1 MYLLQRVSTESVN
14 WETLFNNKI
23 VNKQVSIF
31 NETIMDIFSNFVPN
45 KQVTFDD
52 SNPSWVNDF
61 VKGNIKWKHKI
72 YQTYIENGGRNPVDI
87 RRRIDVETT

>member
-52 SNPSWVNDF
+52 SNPPWVNNF
-61 VKGNIKWKHKI
+61 VKDKVKWKHKI
-72 YQTYIENGGRNPVDI
+72 YQTYIKNGSCNPVDI
-87 RRRIDVETT
+87 RRRLDVETT